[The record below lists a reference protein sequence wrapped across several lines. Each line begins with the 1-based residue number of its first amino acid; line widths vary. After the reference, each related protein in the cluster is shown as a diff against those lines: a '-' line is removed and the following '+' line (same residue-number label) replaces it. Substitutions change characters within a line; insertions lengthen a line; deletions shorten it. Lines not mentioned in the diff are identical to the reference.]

1 MIISE
6 CEADVLIY
14 LLDLV
19 DVRLK
24 GPVGCDESV
33 HTEVAGAWST
43 LRSKVSAICPV
54 ESSVLCLGVQ
64 ALIHPV
70 PYMSALK
77 RRVCLDY
84 VPIVL
89 EVTYAVAHCVC
100 VFAEDERLLRQV
112 QCMVDENVDLLVHR
126 AVDVGIRTFDAVLR
140 MYRTL

>member
-19 DVRLK
+19 DVRFK

-43 LRSKVSAICPV
+43 LRGKVSAICPV

-64 ALIHPV
+64 SLVHPV
-70 PYMSALK
+70 PDMSAL
-77 RRVCLDY
+77 
-84 VPIVL
+84 
-89 EVTYAVAHCVC
+89 E
-100 VFAEDERLLRQV
+100 
-112 QCMVDENVDLLVHR
+112 
-126 AVDVGIRTFDAVLR
+126 
-140 MYRTL
+140 